1 MSFNTDEFNVKA
13 RVFSERY
20 AAERVA
26 LEKCLES
33 KANDDIN
40 FICQQPK
47 SEYLKAVADT
57 FCQSEYDYA
66 VRCQKDHPTEWATKC
81 FTQNTNF
88 GKCADATL
96 RRLYIFNLETH
107 KKNPAAVPTPPAKK

>member
-1 MSFNTDEFNVKA
+1 MSFNTEEFNVKA
-13 RVFSERY
+13 KAFSARTVEQRVD
-20 AAERVA
+20 

-40 FICQQPK
+40 FVCAK
-47 SEYLKAVADT
+47 EKERYLNAVAQT
-57 FCQSEYDYA
+57 FCKNEYDFA
-66 VRCQKDHPTEWATKC
+66 VRCQKDHPDRWASAC

-96 RRLYIFNLETH
+96 RRLYIFNLENN
-107 KKNPAAVPTPPAKK
+107 KKNP